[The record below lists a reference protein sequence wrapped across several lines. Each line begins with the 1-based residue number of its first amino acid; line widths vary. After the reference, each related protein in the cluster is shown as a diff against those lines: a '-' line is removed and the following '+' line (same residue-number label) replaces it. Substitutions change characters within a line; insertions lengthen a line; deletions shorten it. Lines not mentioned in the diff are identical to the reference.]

1 MCIHD
6 STLINHQYK
15 GASSLVLRVISG
27 LSCAQEF
34 NKFNSNKKSQFIFW
48 INFVNFEIGFYM
60 KISDILSPDVIEV
73 NLDVKDKTDSLK
85 KVIDLAAHSNKIL
98 DLQKVTDTIF
108 EREKL
113 VSTGVGKGFA
123 IPHGKTDA
131 ISDIVAAFITTKNP
145 IDFDSIDGEPV
156 RFIFLLVGKETLLNT
171 HIKLL
176 SRISRLMNK
185 DEFRAKLLT
194 AKTKEEVMKM
204 FKDEEKNYFDI

>member
-1 MCIHD
+1 
-6 STLINHQYK
+6 
-15 GASSLVLRVISG
+15 
-27 LSCAQEF
+27 
-34 NKFNSNKKSQFIFW
+34 
-48 INFVNFEIGFYM
+48 M
-60 KISDILSPDVIEV
+60 KISDILSPEVIEV
-73 NLDVKDKTDSLK
+73 NLEVADKDDAIRKI
-85 KVIDLAAHSNKIL
+85 IDIAARSNKIT
-98 DLQKVTDTIF
+98 DVKKVTETIF

-131 ISDIVAAFITTKNP
+131 ITDIVAAFVITKNP

-185 DEFRAKLLT
+185 EEFRERLLG
-194 AKTKEEVMKM
+194 AQTKDEVLGI
-204 FKDEEKNYFDI
+204 FKEEEKNYFDI

>member
-1 MCIHD
+1 
-6 STLINHQYK
+6 
-15 GASSLVLRVISG
+15 
-27 LSCAQEF
+27 
-34 NKFNSNKKSQFIFW
+34 
-48 INFVNFEIGFYM
+48 M
-60 KISDILSPDVIEV
+60 KISDILDANVIAV
-73 NLDVKDKTDSLK
+73 NMEAADKEDALK
-85 KVIDLAAHSNKIL
+85 KVIALASNSKKIL
-98 DLQKVTDTIF
+98 DIDKVSETIH

-131 ISDIVAAFITTKNP
+131 ISDIVAAFAITKDP

-185 DEFRAKLLT
+185 DEFRDRLLEAKSS
-194 AKTKEEVMKM
+194 EEVLNI
-204 FKDEEKNYFDI
+204 FREEEKNYFDI

>member
-1 MCIHD
+1 
-6 STLINHQYK
+6 
-15 GASSLVLRVISG
+15 
-27 LSCAQEF
+27 
-34 NKFNSNKKSQFIFW
+34 
-48 INFVNFEIGFYM
+48 M
-60 KISDILSPDVIEV
+60 KISDILSPEVIEV
-73 NLDVKDKTDSLK
+73 NLEVADKDDAIRKI
-85 KVIDLAAHSNKIL
+85 IDIAARSNKIT
-98 DLQKVTDTIF
+98 DVKKVTETIF

-131 ISDIVAAFITTKNP
+131 ITDIVAAFVITKNP

-185 DEFRAKLLT
+185 EEFRERLLG
-194 AKTKEEVMKM
+194 ALTKDEVLGI
-204 FKDEEKNYFDI
+204 FKEEEKNYFDI

>member
-1 MCIHD
+1 
-6 STLINHQYK
+6 
-15 GASSLVLRVISG
+15 
-27 LSCAQEF
+27 
-34 NKFNSNKKSQFIFW
+34 
-48 INFVNFEIGFYM
+48 M
-60 KISDILSPDVIEV
+60 KISDILSPDVVEV
-73 NLDVKDKTDSLK
+73 NLDVKDKEDSLNK
-85 KVIDLAAHSNKIL
+85 IIALAAKSGKIL
-98 DLQKVTDTIF
+98 DIDKVTNTIH

-131 ISDIVAAFITTKNP
+131 ISDIIAAFVITRDS

-185 DEFRAKLLT
+185 DEFRTKLLE
-194 AKTKEEVMKM
+194 AKTKEEVLKI
-204 FKDEEKNYFDI
+204 FKDEEQNYFDI

>member
-1 MCIHD
+1 
-6 STLINHQYK
+6 
-15 GASSLVLRVISG
+15 
-27 LSCAQEF
+27 
-34 NKFNSNKKSQFIFW
+34 
-48 INFVNFEIGFYM
+48 M
-60 KISDILSPDVIEV
+60 KISDILNPDVIEV
-73 NLDVKDKTDSLK
+73 NLDVKDKEDSLK
-85 KVIDLAAHSNKIL
+85 KIITLASNSKKIL
-98 DLQKVTDTIF
+98 DINKVSETIM

-131 ISDIVAAFITTKNP
+131 INDIVAAFVITKDP

-185 DEFRAKLLT
+185 DEFRSKLLE
-194 AKTKEEVMKM
+194 AKSKEEVLKI
-204 FKDEEKNYFDI
+204 FKDEEQNYFDI

>member
-1 MCIHD
+1 
-6 STLINHQYK
+6 
-15 GASSLVLRVISG
+15 
-27 LSCAQEF
+27 
-34 NKFNSNKKSQFIFW
+34 
-48 INFVNFEIGFYM
+48 M
-60 KISDILSPDVIEV
+60 KISDILNPDVIEV
-73 NLDVKDKTDSLK
+73 NLDVKDKEDSL
-85 KVIDLAAHSNKIL
+85 NKIIAIAAKSGKII
-98 DLQKVTDTIF
+98 DVDKVSRTIH

-131 ISDIVAAFITTKNP
+131 INDIIAAFVITKDP

-185 DEFRAKLLT
+185 DEFRAKLLE
-194 AKTKEEVMKM
+194 AKTKAEVLKI
-204 FKDEEKNYFDI
+204 FKDEEQNYFDI

>member
-1 MCIHD
+1 
-6 STLINHQYK
+6 
-15 GASSLVLRVISG
+15 
-27 LSCAQEF
+27 
-34 NKFNSNKKSQFIFW
+34 
-48 INFVNFEIGFYM
+48 M
-60 KISDILSPDVIEV
+60 KISDILSPEVIEV
-73 NLDVKDKTDSLK
+73 NLEVADKDDAIRKI
-85 KVIDLAAHSNKIL
+85 IDIAARSGKIL
-98 DLQKVTDTIF
+98 DIKKVAETIF

-131 ISDIVAAFITTKNP
+131 IQDIVAAFVITKNP

-185 DEFRAKLLT
+185 EEFREKLLE
-194 AKTKEEVMKM
+194 AKSKDEVLSIFKE
-204 FKDEEKNYFDI
+204 EEKNYFDI

>member
-1 MCIHD
+1 
-6 STLINHQYK
+6 
-15 GASSLVLRVISG
+15 
-27 LSCAQEF
+27 
-34 NKFNSNKKSQFIFW
+34 
-48 INFVNFEIGFYM
+48 M
-60 KISDILSPDVIEV
+60 KISDILSPEVIEV
-73 NLDVKDKTDSLK
+73 KLEVADKDDAIRKIIDIAARSSKITDV
-85 KVIDLAAHSNKIL
+85 N
-98 DLQKVTDTIF
+98 KVTETIF

-131 ISDIVAAFITTKNP
+131 ITDIVAAFVITKNP

-185 DEFRAKLLT
+185 EEFREKLLS
-194 AKTKEEVMKM
+194 AQTKEEVLGI
-204 FKDEEKNYFDI
+204 FKEEEKNYFDI

>member
-1 MCIHD
+1 
-6 STLINHQYK
+6 
-15 GASSLVLRVISG
+15 
-27 LSCAQEF
+27 
-34 NKFNSNKKSQFIFW
+34 
-48 INFVNFEIGFYM
+48 M
-60 KISDILSPDVIEV
+60 KISDILSADVIAVNMEV
-73 NLDVKDKTDSLK
+73 ADKEDALK
-85 KVIDLAAHSNKIL
+85 KIIALAANSKKIL
-98 DLQKVTDTIF
+98 DINKLSETIL

-131 ISDIVAAFITTKNP
+131 ISDIVAAFVITKEP

-185 DEFRAKLLT
+185 DEFRQKLLE
-194 AKTKEEVMKM
+194 AKTSEEVLNI